1 MGREA
6 VIFAADLFKAWIGGA
21 RYQPTV
27 VTLFEQAAVPF
38 SHT

>member
-6 VIFAADLFKAWIGGA
+6 VIFAADLFKAWTGGA
-21 RYQPTV
+21 RYQPT

-38 SHT
+38 SVT